1 MKGALVTGGG
11 RRIGAEIAR
20 SLGRDGWHV
29 FVHYNRSAEAAQQV
43 AAQILAAGGSASTV
57 QADLT
62 DEAHIR
68 RLFASCDSQSPL
80 GAIINNAS
88 QFVYDQVGT
97 ASFAAMDSHMRS
109 NLYAPAILSQL
120 LAQSVEARQ
129 GKACIINMIDNKV
142 FALNPDY
149 FSYTLSKVAL
159 QGMTQMLALALAP
172 RIRVCGIAPGIT
184 LVSGEQSL
192 ENFQRAHHNNPAQQG
207 CTVEQ
212 IAAAV
217 TFILATPS
225 YNGQTLVI
233 DGGQAL
239 QRLDRDI
246 AFVPESLP

>member
-20 SLGRDGWHV
+20 SLGQEGWHV
-29 FVHYNRSAEAAQQV
+29 FVHYNRSADEARQV
-43 AAQILAAGGSASTV
+43 AAQIVAAGGSASAI

-62 DEAHIR
+62 EEADIR
-68 RLFASCDSQSPL
+68 RLFAACDAHCPL
-80 GAIINNAS
+80 GAVVNNAS
-88 QFVYDQVGT
+88 RFTYDQVGT

-129 GKACIINMIDNKV
+129 GEACIINMIDNKV

-184 LVSGEQSL
+184 LVSGEQSV
-192 ENFQRAHHNNPAQQG
+192 ENFQRAHRNNPARQG

-239 QRLDRDI
+239 QRLDRDV
-246 AFVPESLP
+246 AFLPE